1 MVAPYPHISHNYG
14 MDIEANIPRFLDEL
28 TQYVGTEYLQ
38 AKSLNIDLETRF
50 DQLNYDLVDEVITE
64 HIVSVTLSIDDFMLD
79 DFPET
84 VGELLE
90 IVKARHA

>member
-14 MDIEANIPRFLDEL
+14 MDIEANILRFLDEL
-28 TQYVGTEYLQ
+28 TQYVG
-38 AKSLNIDLETRF
+38 
-50 DQLNYDLVDEVITE
+50 DEVITE
-64 HIVSVTLSIDDFMLD
+64 HIVSVTLSIDDFILD